1 MLALQSAQLRRAR
14 RHDVVGW
21 GDVGGVGTI
30 AEVSSESS
38 GGKGEGNCIPSV
50 GKLGLKHLTVV
61 VHVLDVFLAL
71 GLHLGLQLSVGGV
84 LVGDGGHCVCSG

>member
-1 MLALQSAQLRRAR
+1 MTRVA
-14 RHDVVGW
+14 
-21 GDVGGVGTI
+21 GGR
-30 AEVSSESS
+30 
-38 GGKGEGNCIPSV
+38 NCIPSV

-84 LVGDGGHCVCSG
+84 LVSDGGHCVCSG